1 MGEEVGRIEKEY
13 ILTNLSEQRLDID
26 IHTTT
31 STIRGILADI
41 DSSELSI
48 ECEEKDLEKVK
59 EKEYVRVYFGYFG
72 HTMTFETKIK
82 KVANPLK
89 LEYPKGL
96 VKNLE
101 RKFERIPSP
110 EGLSLSFMY
119 EDVMVE
125 LEFPK
130 TEDYREVNE
139 PLVSEY
145 FDEGSIEGL
154 IAQFREKA
162 REFSDLSGIKMLRGK
177 EPSTFEEQCIVET
190 GKSIFLPKTANGFP
204 EKESLEGR
212 SVISRDMFPDPTES
226 DSLRCGKNLHT
237 AQRYVKQKAEKG
249 ISSEIYCPVVYQNYV
264 VGYVYLANRSGES
277 APFSLKTLDFAV
289 EFSYILAFT
298 LKKHG
303 YFSSEKKAVK
313 EFYPEI
319 VNVSGSGVLFAYPSG
334 ELTAAIGVYT
344 DLELYFHIN
353 KRKIKIGSRVMRK
366 YEAGGHV
373 FFGVQ
378 FLEMEPEDFRF
389 LFDYVYGRPYTD
401 SDDRLWEG
409 GAAPPQLDL

>member
-13 ILTNLSEQRLDID
+13 ILTNLSEQRLNID
-26 IHTTT
+26 VHTST
-31 STIRGILADI
+31 STINGVLVDV

-48 ECEEKDLEKVK
+48 ECNEGDLENIK

-72 HTMTFETKIK
+72 HTMTFETKVK
-82 KVANPLK
+82 KVTNPLK

-110 EGLSLSFMY
+110 EGLSLSFIY
-119 EDVMVE
+119 QDVVVE

-130 TEDYREVNE
+130 TEEYREVNE

-145 FDEGSIEGL
+145 FDEGSIEEL

-162 REFSDLSGIKMLRGK
+162 KDFSEVSAIKMLRGK
-177 EPSTFEEQCIVET
+177 EPSGFEEQCIVEN
-190 GKSIFLPKTANGFP
+190 GRSLYLPNTSKGLP
-204 EKESLEGR
+204 EEGTVEGR
-212 SVISRDMFPDPTES
+212 SVISKEMFPDPTES
-226 DSLRCGKNLHT
+226 EALRCGKNRHT
-237 AQRYVKQKAEKG
+237 AQRYVRGKAESG
-249 ISSEIYCPVVYQNYV
+249 ILSEIYCPVVYQNYV
-264 VGYVYLANRSGES
+264 VGYIYMANRSSEYP
-277 APFSLKTLDFAV
+277 PFSLKTLDFAV
-289 EFSYILAFT
+289 EFSYILAYT

-303 YFSSEKKAVK
+303 YFTREKKETK
-313 EFYPEI
+313 EFHPEI
-319 VNVSGSGVLFAYPSG
+319 VNVSGSGVLFAYPTG

-344 DLELYFHIN
+344 DLELYFYIN
-353 KRKIKIGSRVMRK
+353 KRKIRIGSRVMRK

-389 LFDYVYGRPYTD
+389 LFDYVYGRPYTER
-401 SDDRLWEG
+401 DDRLWEG
-409 GAAPPQLDL
+409 GASPPQLEL

>member
-1 MGEEVGRIEKEY
+1 
-13 ILTNLSEQRLDID
+13 
-26 IHTTT
+26 
-31 STIRGILADI
+31 
-41 DSSELSI
+41 
-48 ECEEKDLEKVK
+48 
-59 EKEYVRVYFGYFG
+59 
-72 HTMTFETKIK
+72 
-82 KVANPLK
+82 
-89 LEYPKGL
+89 
-96 VKNLE
+96 
-101 RKFERIPSP
+101 
-110 EGLSLSFMY
+110 
-119 EDVMVE
+119 
-125 LEFPK
+125 
-130 TEDYREVNE
+130 
-139 PLVSEY
+139 
-145 FDEGSIEGL
+145 
-154 IAQFREKA
+154 
-162 REFSDLSGIKMLRGK
+162 
-177 EPSTFEEQCIVET
+177 
-190 GKSIFLPKTANGFP
+190 
-204 EKESLEGR
+204 
-212 SVISRDMFPDPTES
+212 
-226 DSLRCGKNLHT
+226 
-237 AQRYVKQKAEKG
+237 QRYVKQKVEKG
-249 ISSEIYCPVVYQNYV
+249 VFSEIYCPVVYQNYV